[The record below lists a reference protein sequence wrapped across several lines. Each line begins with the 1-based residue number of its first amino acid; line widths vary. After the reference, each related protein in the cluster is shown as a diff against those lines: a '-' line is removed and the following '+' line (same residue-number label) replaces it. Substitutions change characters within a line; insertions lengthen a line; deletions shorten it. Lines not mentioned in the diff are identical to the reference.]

1 MTKQEQIEK
10 LTAVVQ
16 RVLTKNV
23 SKNTPSWTYDL
34 GATEIAKAL
43 VEEENVV
50 VLPCKVGDSVWHIQY
65 NLTIEEA
72 VVDNVEVLCDGD
84 TKIRVHFVNV
94 QAGTTFYGSAM
105 GKCYFTSKEA
115 AKKALEKMKK

>member
-1 MTKQEQIEK
+1 MTKGEQIEK

-16 RVLTKNV
+16 RVLTKNI

-50 VLPCKVGDSVWHIQY
+50 VLPCKLDDKFWWISYKYSGEYEILEGKVEQI
-65 NLTIEEA
+65 TIDECGFYIIDYDGAGWDLNEIYFTKEEA
-72 VVDNVEVLCDGD
+72 E
-84 TKIRVHFVNV
+84 
-94 QAGTTFYGSAM
+94 
-105 GKCYFTSKEA
+105 
-115 AKKALEKMKK
+115 KALEELEK